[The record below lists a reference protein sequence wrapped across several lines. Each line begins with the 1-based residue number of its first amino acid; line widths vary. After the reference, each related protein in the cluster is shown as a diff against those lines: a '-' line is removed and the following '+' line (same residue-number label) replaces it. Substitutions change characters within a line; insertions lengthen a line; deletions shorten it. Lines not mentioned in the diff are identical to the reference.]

1 MGRAG
6 ISSADIGAVEA
17 VAGVRL
23 TLSSEYLETQ
33 KLHFRCPTVVFR
45 CIAPFSWRFPSV

>member
-17 VAGVRL
+17 VAGV
-23 TLSSEYLETQ
+23 
-33 KLHFRCPTVVFR
+33 VVVEVVEDVIR
-45 CIAPFSWRFPSV
+45 TGIKSY